1 MRVGAL
7 VSLFLPA
14 LAAAFVF
21 GACIGL
27 APAVARAE
35 DGHVD
40 PPRADEANL
49 FTPVKTA
56 GCVVP
61 PAPSVPTLDAPP
73 NLTEFAGKPIVSATA
88 VLEGNVWDDVQAPA
102 VTGLSPGDLFSPAA
116 ARRAMDALLGTGGFA
131 RGRVTARAAGDG
143 VALTFSLVPRKLIGG
158 LRLDLHDAPIDREE
172 MLRDADL
179 SEGGEIIGADL
190 AALRCRI
197 QGYFQRRGY
206 PDPTVTLRMRDT
218 DDPARALVYV
228 DVNPGPPRLI
238 GRRDFYV
245 FDEDAREILQS
256 TRSYPLKP
264 GDRADAPA
272 LDNADT
278 QLAQALHTR
287 GYNRA
292 RVSHDLVQRAGGG
305 PAGGASPIALRVRI
319 DAGPVF
325 VQRFEGNESF
335 DADVLHATLGVENET
350 DRSNGHLADKLRAF
364 YVKRGFLDVEVR
376 PVVTS
381 DPKDRVQLTVFRI
394 REGAR
399 VTVAERSYPCLKL
412 DAIKH
417 LHDGGPSSPGAI
429 GTEIDSYLDEEL
441 PGADLFVNPDPR
453 GVNATIGG
461 AGSERGGSS
470 DRALPL
476 DLKPEATYLESTYE
490 RAALHV
496 QELYRNE
503 GFLHA
508 EVGPVRVVRARC
520 DPRSPAGR
528 CIPLPAGTDA
538 ADECPYDRSG
548 LPATIDLPSSETSSC
563 TPDPTRGVLCA
574 PSMRIVIPVRLGPRT
589 RLWDVA
595 FTGVKS
601 TSERAVADAAQV
613 QLGEPVSTTK
623 LDEVRRRIVD
633 WYKEAGYAYV
643 DVKYTLE
650 PSPDNTR
657 ARVRFDVA
665 EGDQVTVR
673 SIVIRGLV
681 GTKEGIV
688 RRRIAL
694 TVGRPFVASDAR
706 KTQERIATLGVFT
719 SVTISLSDPYVPQPI
734 KDVIIDV
741 AEREPQYVEVRPGFS
756 TGEGVRGV
764 LEYGHRN
771 LLGEA
776 FGITVHLQASYLPD
790 FLILDPQVA
799 ANYGNRS
806 IAFRTATRDTITM
819 SWPEIGLGPT
829 VRGQLDGVIVRD
841 LERDFTLDKGSVI
854 GTLIW
859 RPTREFQVS
868 GGPDYEHNDID
879 LFQAGNIAAYLAL
892 PANQGNTDLQL
903 LLRVPDGAS
912 DVFAGHVTVT
922 WDRRDNAFNAH
933 KGTYAAATI
942 EEVNSYPVEDI
953 DVDPAEQYEAH
964 FLRLTQTVAGY
975 LPLTNTVTFAAEL
988 RLGEVV
994 NITQC
999 KRPFPPRN
1007 GEAPFGAPDQYC
1019 TYPDRLFFMGGFE
1032 SMRGW
1037 LQDSFI
1043 PQEYA
1048 DRIASTANL
1057 PASNGSKFTVDQ
1069 IPLRGGNLMI
1079 NPRFE
1084 LRFPVRAPVDA
1095 ALFADFGN
1103 LWNDPSYMFA
1113 HGFSLRADVGAG
1125 MRVQTPVG
1133 PLVFDYGI
1141 NVTRRPYEDFGAFHF
1156 AIGLF

>member
-1 MRVGAL
+1 MRLGAL
-7 VSLFLPA
+7 VSLVLP
-14 LAAAFVF
+14 AFVF
-21 GACIGL
+21 AGCLVFAS
-27 APAVARAE
+27 AVARA
-35 DGHVD
+35 
-40 PPRADEANL
+40 DEASVY
-49 FTPVKTA
+49 TPVKTV

-61 PAPSVPTLDAPP
+61 PAPLVPTLGAPP
-73 NLTEFAGKPIVSATA
+73 NLAEFAGKPITSATV
-88 VLEGNVWDDVQAPA
+88 VLEGNVWDDVETPA
-102 VTGLSPGDLFSPAA
+102 VTGLKAGEAFSPAA

-131 RGRVTARAAGDG
+131 RGRVAARPVGDG
-143 VALTFSLVPRKLIGG
+143 VALSFSMVPRKLIGG
-158 LRLDLHDAPIDREE
+158 LHIDVHDAPIDREE
-172 MLRDADL
+172 LMRDTEL
-179 SEGGEIIGADL
+179 SDGGEIVGADL
-190 AALRCRI
+190 ASLRCRI
-197 QGYFQRRGY
+197 QGFFQRHGY
-206 PDPTVTLRMRDT
+206 PEPVVTLRMRDT

-228 DVNPGPPRLI
+228 DVNPGPPRVI

-245 FDEDAREILQS
+245 FDADAREILRS
-256 TRSYPLKP
+256 SGSYPVKP
-264 GDRADAPA
+264 HDRADDPA
-272 LDNADT
+272 IDQADM
-278 QLAQALHTR
+278 QLAQALRTR
-287 GYNRA
+287 GYSRA
-292 RVSHDLVQRAGGG
+292 RVSHDLVRA
-305 PAGGASPIALRVRI
+305 PAGATGRDASAIALRVRI
-319 DAGPVF
+319 DAGPFF
-325 VQRFEGNESF
+325 VQRFEGNEHF
-335 DADVLHATLGVENET
+335 DADVLQATLGVENET
-350 DRSNGHLADKLRAF
+350 DRSNAHFAEKLHAF
-364 YVKRGFLDVEVR
+364 YVKRGFLDVEVH
-376 PVVTS
+376 PVLTS
-381 DPKDRVQLTVFRI
+381 DPKDRIQLTVFRI
-394 REGAR
+394 HEGVR
-399 VTVAERSYPCLKL
+399 VTVAERSYPCLKP

-453 GVNATIGG
+453 GVSATIGG

-476 DLKPEATYLESTYE
+476 DLKPESTYVESTYE

-508 EVGPVRVVRARC
+508 EVGPVRIVRARC

-528 CIPLPAGTDA
+528 CVPVPTPAEPV
-538 ADECPYDRSG
+538 DECPYDRSG
-548 LPATIDLPSSETSSC
+548 LPAVLDLPSSEASSC
-563 TPDPTRGVLCA
+563 VPDPTRGILCA

-601 TSERAVADAAQV
+601 TSERAVAEAAQI
-613 QLGEPVSTTK
+613 QLGEPLSTTK
-623 LDEVRRRIVD
+623 LDDVRRRIVD

-719 SVTISLSDPYVPQPI
+719 SVTVSLSDPYVPQPI

-799 ANYGNRS
+799 ANYGGRS
-806 IAFRTATRDTITM
+806 IGFRIATRDTITM

-829 VRGQLDGVIVRD
+829 VRGQLDGVYVRD
-841 LERDFTLDKGSVI
+841 LERDFTLNKASVI

-859 RPTREFQVS
+859 RPSREFQVS
-868 GGPDYEHNDID
+868 GGPDYEHNDIY
-879 LFQAGNIAAYLAL
+879 LFQAANIATYLQNNA
-892 PANQGNTDLQL
+892 GNTDLQL
-903 LLRVPDGAS
+903 LLRVPDGDS
-912 DVFAGHVTVT
+912 DVFAGHVTIT

-933 KGTYAAATI
+933 KGTYMAANI
-942 EEVNSYPVEDI
+942 EEVNSYPVQGTADSS
-953 DVDPAEQYEAH
+953 EQYEAH

-975 LPLTNTVTFAAEL
+975 LPLTNAVTFAAEL

-994 NITQC
+994 NVAQC
-999 KRPFPPRN
+999 QRPFYVPTAINPVPQ
-1007 GEAPFGAPDQYC
+1007 EQYC

-1043 PQEYA
+1043 PQEDA
-1048 DRIASTANL
+1048 DKIAATANL
-1057 PASNGSKFTVDQ
+1057 AAGSPSKFTVDQ

>member
-1 MRVGAL
+1 MRLGAL
-7 VSLFLPA
+7 VSLVLPA
-14 LAAAFVF
+14 FAAALM
-21 GACIGL
+21 AIAL
-27 APAVARAE
+27 APATV
-35 DGHVD
+35 
-40 PPRADEANL
+40 RADEAAA
-49 FTPVKTA
+49 FTPVQTA

-61 PAPSVPTLDAPP
+61 PAPLVPTLGAPP
-73 NLTEFAGKPIVSATA
+73 NLSEFAGKPITSAIV
-88 VLEGNVWDDVQAPA
+88 VLEGNVWDDVEAPA
-102 VTGLSPGDLFSPAA
+102 VTGLKAGEGFSPAA

-131 RGRVTARAAGDG
+131 RGRVAARSAGEG
-143 VALTFSLVPRKLIGG
+143 VALTFTMVPRKLIGG
-158 LRLDLHDAPIDREE
+158 LHVDLHDAPIDREE
-172 MLRDADL
+172 LLRDSEL
-179 SEGGEIIGADL
+179 LEGGEIIGADL

-197 QGYFQRRGY
+197 EGYVQRHGY
-206 PDPTVTLRMRDT
+206 PEPVVTLRMRDT

-228 DVNPGPPRLI
+228 DVNPGPPRLV

-245 FDEDAREILQS
+245 FDADPKEILPS
-256 TRSYPLKP
+256 TRSYSVKP
-264 GDRADAPA
+264 HDRADDPA
-272 LDNADT
+272 LDQADT

-287 GYNRA
+287 GYYRA
-292 RVSHDLVQRAGGG
+292 RVSHDLVRA
-305 PAGGASPIALRVRI
+305 PAGAEDRGASAIALRVRI
-319 DAGPVF
+319 DAGPFF
-325 VQRFEGNESF
+325 VQRFEGNEHF
-335 DADVLHATLGVENET
+335 DADVLHATLAVENET
-350 DRSNGHLADKLRAF
+350 DRSNAHLTDKLRAF
-364 YVKRGFLDVEVR
+364 YVKRGFLDVEVHAAL
-376 PVVTS
+376 TS
-381 DPKDRVQLTVFRI
+381 DPKDRIQLTMFRI
-394 REGAR
+394 REGNR
-399 VTVAERSYPCLKL
+399 VDVAERSYPCLKL
-412 DAIKH
+412 DAIRH

-453 GVNATIGG
+453 GVSATIGG

-476 DLKPEATYLESTYE
+476 DLKPEATYVESTYE

-508 EVGPVRVVRARC
+508 EVGPVRIVRARC

-528 CIPLPAGTDA
+528 CVPVPTPAEP
-538 ADECPYDRSG
+538 ADECAYDRSG
-548 LPATIDLPSSETSSC
+548 LPATLDLPSSDASSC
-563 TPDPTRGVLCA
+563 VPDPAHGVVCA

-601 TSERAVADAAQV
+601 TSERAVADAAQI

-633 WYKEAGYAYV
+633 WYKEAGYYYV

-719 SVTISLSDPYVPQPI
+719 SVTVSLSDPYVPQPI

-799 ANYGNRS
+799 ANYGGRS

-819 SWPEIGLGPT
+819 SWPEIGLGPN
-829 VRGQLDGVIVRD
+829 VRGQLDGVVVRD
-841 LERDFTLDKGSVI
+841 LERDFTLDKGAVI

-879 LFQAGNIAAYLAL
+879 LFQAGSIANYLAL

-912 DVFAGHVTVT
+912 DVFAGHVTFT

-933 KGTYAAATI
+933 KGTYAAANI
-942 EEVNSYPVEDI
+942 EEVNSYPVA
-953 DVDPAEQYEAH
+953 DPAAVAPSEQYEAH

-994 NITQC
+994 NIAQC
-999 KRPFPPRN
+999 RRPFGPRPTDP
-1007 GEAPFGAPDQYC
+1007 PFGPPDQYC

-1043 PQEYA
+1043 PQEDA
-1048 DRIASTANL
+1048 DKIASTANL
-1057 PASNGSKFTVDQ
+1057 PAGNPAKFTVDQ
-1069 IPLRGGNLMI
+1069 IPLRGGNLMV

-1095 ALFADFGN
+1095 AIFADFGN
-1103 LWNDPSYMFA
+1103 LWNDPSYMLA

>member
-1 MRVGAL
+1 MGLGGL
-7 VSLFLPA
+7 VSLVSPA
-14 LAAAFVF
+14 FAAAL
-21 GACIGL
+21 GAAWAIGIAF
-27 APAVARAE
+27 APSARAE
-35 DGHVD
+35 DVV
-40 PPRADEANL
+40 
-49 FTPVKTA
+49 TPVMTA

-61 PAPSVPTLDAPP
+61 SPPSVPTLDPPP
-73 NLTEFAGKPIVSATA
+73 NLTEFAGKPIAGASV
-88 VLEGNVWDDVQAPA
+88 VLEGNVWDDVPTPA
-102 VTGLSPGDLFSPAA
+102 VTGLAPGQVFSPAA
-116 ARRAMDALLGTGGFA
+116 ARRAMDALLATGGFA
-131 RGRVTARAAGDG
+131 RGRVAARAAGDG
-143 VALTFSLVPRKLIGG
+143 VALTFSMVPRKLIGG
-158 LRLDLHDAPIDREE
+158 LRLDLHDAPIDQEE
-172 MLRDADL
+172 LLRDAEL
-179 SEGGEIIGADL
+179 SEGGEIVGADV
-190 AALRCRI
+190 AALKCRI
-197 QGYFQRRGY
+197 QGYFQRRGF
-206 PDPTVTLRMRDT
+206 PDADVTLRMRDT
-218 DDPARALVYV
+218 DDPARTLVYV
-228 DVNPGPPRLI
+228 DVIARRPRTI
-238 GRRDFYV
+238 ARRDFYV
-245 FDEDAREILQS
+245 FDAEAREILPS
-256 TRSYPLKP
+256 TRGYPMKVH
-264 GDRADAPA
+264 DRADIYA
-272 LDNADT
+272 LDQADT

-287 GYNRA
+287 GYYRA
-292 RVSHDLVQRAGGG
+292 RVSHDLVYA
-305 PAGGASPIALRVRI
+305 PASVADPSESAVALRVRI
-319 DAGPVF
+319 DAGPLF
-325 VQRFEGNESF
+325 VQRFEGNEHF
-335 DADVLHATLGVENET
+335 DADVLQAALGVENET
-350 DRSNGHLADKLRAF
+350 DRSTAHLADKLRAF
-364 YVKRGFLDVEVR
+364 YVKRGFLDVEVH
-376 PVVTS
+376 PALTS
-381 DPKDRVQLTVFRI
+381 DPKDRVQLTVFRV
-394 REGAR
+394 REGVR
-399 VTVAERSYPCLKL
+399 VTVSERRYPCLKL

-441 PGADLFVNPDPR
+441 PGADLFVDPDPR
-453 GVNATIGG
+453 GVSATIGG
-461 AGSERGGSS
+461 GSARVGSS
-470 DRALPL
+470 DRARPL
-476 DLKPEATYLESTYE
+476 DLKPEGTYVESTYE

-508 EVGPVRVVRARC
+508 EVGPVRIVRAAC
-520 DPRSPAGR
+520 DPHSPAGR
-528 CIPLPAGTDA
+528 CVPMPTPAEA
-538 ADECPYDRSG
+538 PDECAYDRSG
-548 LPATIDLPSSETSSC
+548 LPATLDLPSSETSSC
-563 TPDPTRGVLCA
+563 TPDPTRGILCA

-595 FTGVKS
+595 FTGVES
-601 TSERAVADAAQV
+601 TSERALADAAQV
-613 QLGEPVSTTK
+613 PLGDFVSTTK
-623 LDEVRRRIVD
+623 LEDVRRRIVD
-633 WYKEAGYAYV
+633 WYKEAGYYYV

-665 EGDQVTVR
+665 EGDQVMVR
-673 SIVIRGLV
+673 SIVIRGLG

-694 TVGRPFVASDAR
+694 SVGRPFVASDAR
-706 KTQERIATLGVFT
+706 KTQERIATLGVFS
-719 SVTISLSDPYVPQPI
+719 SVTVSLSDPYVPQPI
-734 KDVIIDV
+734 KDVVIDV
-741 AEREPQYVEVRPGFS
+741 VERAPQYVEVRPGFS

-771 LLGEA
+771 LFGEA
-776 FGITVHLQASYLPD
+776 FGITIHLQASYLPD

-799 ANYGNRS
+799 TNYGSLPLEKR
-806 IAFRTATRDTITM
+806 IATRDTITM

-829 VRGQLDGVIVRD
+829 VRGQLDGVYVRD
-841 LERDFTLDKGSVI
+841 LERDFALTKSSAI
-854 GTLIW
+854 GTVIW
-859 RPTREFQVS
+859 RPSREFQVS
-868 GGPDYEHNDID
+868 GGPDYEHNDIN
-879 LFQAGNIAAYLAL
+879 LFAAGNIANYLAL
-892 PANQGNTDLQL
+892 PANAGNTDLQL

-912 DVFAGHVTVT
+912 DVYAGHLTAT

-933 KGTYAAATI
+933 KGTYVAATI
-942 EEVNSYPVEDI
+942 EEVNSYPVADPGV
-953 DVDPAEQYEAH
+953 VDPGDQYEAH
-964 FLRLTQTVAGY
+964 FLRLTQTIAGY

-994 NITQC
+994 NIAQC
-999 KRPFPPRN
+999 KRPFAPRQ
-1007 GEAPFGAPDQYC
+1007 GEIFGAPDQYC

-1048 DRIASTANL
+1048 DKIAATANL
-1057 PASNGSKFTVDQ
+1057 PPGMGQFTAAQ